1 MRNKML
7 VLENGKVYYGEGFG
21 SDKTQ
26 IGELI
31 FNTSMVGYQEIL
43 SNPSYCG
50 QMVVM
55 SYPLIG
61 NYGLNDED
69 FESKN
74 ISIGGFIV
82 REYNDKPSNFR
93 YTRTLSD
100 FMDDNSVAGIS
111 GVNTREIVQI
121 IRDEGSLKAI
131 ITDATYSVEDC
142 LEMMHKFPLPKN
154 LVKTVSSKKVWYS
167 RTRNPIFTVC
177 AIDCGTVLGMVKNLN
192 AFGCNV
198 VVVPYNTKIEAI
210 EQFKP
215 DGLLISSGPGDP
227 EECKEVIQLIKHFRG
242 KLPIMGTGLG
252 HQLTALAYGAKTYK
266 MKLGHHGANHT
277 VQNVLNGKVHI
288 TAQNHSYAV
297 VNDSL
302 KDTGLTITHTNLI
315 DGEVEGMVDI
325 SNKLITAQ
333 FFGCSDAGDDGNY
346 LLKNFLQ
353 FLEEVA
359 GGQNNAKK
367 NRY

>member
-21 SDKTQ
+21 NDKTQ
-26 IGELI
+26 VGELV
-31 FNTSMVGYQEIL
+31 FNTAMVGYQEIL

-100 FMDDNSVAGIS
+100 FMDDSGVAGIS

-121 IRDEGSLKAI
+121 IRDEGSMRAI
-131 ITDATYSVEDC
+131 ITDATYSVEEC
-142 LEMMHKFPLPKN
+142 LEMLQKFSLPTN
-154 LVKTVSSKKVWYS
+154 LVRLVSSKKVWYS
-167 RTRNPIFTVC
+167 RTRNPIYTVC
-177 AIDCGTVLGMVKNLN
+177 AIDCGTVLGMVKKLN
-192 AFGCNV
+192 ELGCNV
-198 VVVPYNTKIEAI
+198 VVVPYNTSAYTI
-210 EQFKP
+210 EQFKS

-227 EECKEVIQLIKHFRG
+227 KECNEVVELIKHFRG
-242 KLPIMGTGLG
+242 KLPILGVGLG
-252 HQLTALAYGAKTYK
+252 HQLVALAYGAETYK
-266 MKLGHHGANHT
+266 MKLGHHGANYA
-277 VQNVLNGKVHI
+277 VQNTVNGKVDI
-288 TAQNHSYAV
+288 TTQNHSYAIV
-297 VNDSL
+297 TDSL
-302 KDTGLTITHTNLI
+302 QNSELSITHINLI
-315 DGEVEGMVDI
+315 DGEIEGMADTK
-325 SNKLITAQ
+325 NKLLSAQ
-333 FFGCSDAGDDGNY
+333 FTDCDSSGNSY
-346 LLKNFLQ
+346 LLNTFLQ
-353 FLEEVA
+353 FLEEGA